1 MKSFPQPDPR
11 TVLAQLKGFQ
21 RDAFEYAFHRLYE
34 AEDSTSRFLVADE
47 VGLGKTLIAKGI
59 VAKAIDHLWDRVG
72 RIDVIYIC
80 SNLAIAKQNVRRLN
94 LSGDPDVA
102 SADRITMLPAKISE
116 LAANKVNFISFT
128 PATSFDL
135 RSSQGVARER
145 RLLYCL
151 Y

>member
-1 MKSFPQPDPR
+1 MI
-11 TVLAQLKGFQ
+11 
-21 RDAFEYAFHRLYE
+21 
-34 AEDSTSRFLVADE
+34 TSGTALR
-47 VGLGKTLIAKGI
+47 
-59 VAKAIDHLWDRVG
+59 

-128 PATSFDL
+128 PTVPITNSQRRKHPLVSVRISGHDASPALPFRASF
-135 RSSQGVARER
+135 
-145 RLLYCL
+145 
-151 Y
+151 